1 MRWDRGPVCVVW
13 VPVEGGSRESR
24 EGASAVAQASDTAKE
39 AAGTEMERCQRWG
52 LLVLVMAG
60 AGD

>member
-39 AAGTEMERCQRWG
+39 AAGTEMERC
-52 LLVLVMAG
+52 
-60 AGD
+60 